1 MSARGQIP
9 HRPKDDIWRCDAG
22 REGVPSRLRE
32 SSGIPAHRRSRKDES
47 GNRIQRQEHEAWEKE
62 ASCRDGWGCG
72 AERTSDSESGVGE
85 NRETGPETQPFRSQL
100 PQGGRGCG
108 GFCRGDNPESRLQG
122 GQLMPKDLSQPS
134 LDRVAHNCRSH
145 PSGDNSGNDSGT
157 SLIEKHSEAHK
168 GSVKRDPLQSDN
180 PVLTTRAKPR
190 RSRQP

>member
-72 AERTSDSESGVGE
+72 AERTSDSVSGVGE
-85 NRETGPETQPFRSQL
+85 NRETGPETQPFRSQVS
-100 PQGGRGCG
+100 QGGCG
-108 GFCRGDNPESRLQG
+108 GGGFGRGDNPESRLQP
-122 GQLMPKDLSQPS
+122 GQLMPEYLLQSP
-134 LDRVAHNCRSH
+134 LDPVAHDCRSH
-145 PSGDNSGNDSGT
+145 PSGNNSGPDSGT
-157 SLIEKHSEAHK
+157 SLICEHTYFDE
-168 GSVKRDPLQSDN
+168 GTVECYPLQADC
-180 PVLTTRAKPR
+180 PVLTTRTKPR
-190 RSRQP
+190 GSRQP